1 MWFCD
6 SVRRRVRR
14 RLRRTDGHMVAEKD
28 WDKTVGTAADARR
41 IFENVPAEFAVLA
54 ANIVPGTGGFVLAGP
69 ARLVDRICSETSE
82 LLLRPTGYNDDVTLL
97 AAQRRTPTPPLH
109 MAVDA
114 TIHAARAVRAGFVNG
129 CWRSAPIPP
138 TSLTSCT
145 QSPSSWRAQVVE
157 ASLAGDGNLHADYCR
172 ADASPFPTGELRHR
186 RAGQS
191 GDLPTGHRLRVRFP
205 CRRCWSH
212 HRQRR
217 PRFTHRIHLGPSDR
231 CRKPFRHGAFDD
243 RSESGHPPRVGRR
256 QRAGRRP
263 RPGAQPGWRLRAGR
277 PARKPAHQVKNVFA
291 QE

>member
-1 MWFCD
+1 
-6 SVRRRVRR
+6 
-14 RLRRTDGHMVAEKD
+14 
-28 WDKTVGTAADARR
+28 
-41 IFENVPAEFAVLA
+41 
-54 ANIVPGTGGFVLAGP
+54 
-69 ARLVDRICSETSE
+69 
-82 LLLRPTGYNDDVTLL
+82 
-97 AAQRRTPTPPLH
+97 

-114 TIHAARAVRAGFVNG
+114 TIHAARAVRAGFVKWLLEIG
-129 CWRSAPIPP
+129 ADSADV
-138 TSLTSCT
+138 SD
-145 QSPSSWRAQVVE
+145 VVHAISE
-157 ASLAGDGNLHADYCR
+157 FVENAGRRGVARRRWNLHADYCR
-172 ADASPFPTGELRHR
+172 ADASPVPTGELRHR

>member
-1 MWFCD
+1 MCRHSRPAGMSNSSLTTSQTGCGHGWPP
-6 SVRRRVRR
+6 RRAWRSCPRGTVTPAIPPPLCSKHCWPHPLAR
-14 RLRRTDGHMVAEKD
+14 RLNLFGDNRIAAPAD
-28 WDKTVGTAADARR
+28 W
-41 IFENVPAEFAVLA
+41 LQ
-54 ANIVPGTGGFVLAGP
+54 
-69 ARLVDRICSETSE
+69 
-82 LLLRPTGYNDDVTLL
+82 DDVTLL

-172 ADASPFPTGELRHR
+172 ADASPVPTGELRHR

-205 CRRCWSH
+205 CRRCRSH

-243 RSESGHPPRVGRR
+243 DLSRVTHLGSAGVGALAAACDRARR
-256 QRAGRRP
+256 QGGDCVLVAP
-263 RPGAQPGWRLRAGR
+263 PGS
-277 PARKPAHQVKNVFA
+277 PAHQVKNVFG
-291 QE
+291 EE